1 VVSKILLGPFDKP
14 SPFRYSID
22 CLPFGEVHR
31 DLPNDEFYAP
41 VNHVISTKV
50 CLFIGGR
57 NLVVLNRQVNKG
69 VILAAG
75 DGERLGSLTTTC
87 PKVLLPIKGKPLISY
102 PIEALAEAGISE
114 IAIVVGYLADK
125 VIEMLGNG
133 NYFGVRLQY
142 IFNPD
147 YLGGNAIS
155 VSKAR
160 DWTQGNPVILLMGD
174 HLIERKLVR
183 RFLNRSTLSDTLCI
197 DYTPAKHLHL
207 AEATKVVVDSVGYIK
222 DIGKDLIY
230 WDAIDTGV
238 FLLTG
243 NFFQVLGEL
252 VPKLGIDI
260 EISDVIRFL
269 VSRGHRFDTCDVSG
283 RFWADVDTEEDLK
296 RVTK

>member
-1 VVSKILLGPFDKP
+1 MVGKILLYPFDKP
-14 SPFRYSID
+14 FPFKYSID
-22 CLPFGEVHR
+22 CLPFGEVHT

-41 VNHVISTKV
+41 VSGIISTIA
-50 CLFIGGR
+50 CLFIGG
-57 NLVVLNRQVNKG
+57 NLVELNRQVNKG

-87 PKVLLPIKGKPLISY
+87 PKVLLPIRGKPLISY

-155 VSKAR
+155 LSKAR

-183 RFLNRSTLSDTLCI
+183 CFLDGSTLSDTLCI

-207 AEATKVVVDSVGYIK
+207 AEATKVVVDSVGYIN

-269 VSRGHRFDTCDVSG
+269 VSRGHRFDTYDVSG